1 MAKKENHI
9 DFITQRDE
17 DDLRSVLKTVYGQR
31 FISRLLISCGVHKAP
46 IALESKELT
55 YLRIGMQQIGN
66 AVLQEVMRLKPEVYA
81 VMAKMNQEDE
91 DARSREHE
99 QQRADADND

>member
-91 DARSREHE
+91 DARSREQ
-99 QQRADADND
+99 QQRADNDND